1 MGSGQLGLDL
11 RTGIDSGLMT
21 SFFLLVGLE
30 ARRELDLEELRERHT
45 GPTAHGRGWP
55 CPPTAP

>member
-1 MGSGQLGLDL
+1 
-11 RTGIDSGLMT
+11 MT
-21 SFFLLVGLE
+21 FFFLLVGLE